1 MNILIIEDDEDIC
14 QLYSVWL
21 EENRHQ
27 FVIAKSA
34 EDGLL
39 EYKNSLQK
47 QKMASSSNCRISNF
61 DLVVLDY
68 DIPLKKGSFTSGQ
81 NGLFVAQEILGIN
94 PDQRLMFA
102 SAWPQKIF
110 TEYVRTL
117 NRVIEI
123 LQKPFEKDEFIELAE
138 NVVVYDYM
146 KKISKQ
152 MRNNGRNPNKPDIN
166 NMGELFKLLVNLQK
180 AVSKKD
186 GREETDVDIFKN
198 ID

>member
-21 EENRHQ
+21 EENGHQ
-27 FVIAKSA
+27 FVISKSA

-47 QKMASSSNCRISNF
+47 QKMANSSDFRISSF

-68 DIPLKKGSFTSGQ
+68 DIPLKKDSFTSGQ

-110 TEYVRTL
+110 TEYVKTL

-152 MRNNGRNPNKPDIN
+152 MRNNGRNPNKPDIK

-186 GREETDVDIFKN
+186 DMGKTDMDVFKN